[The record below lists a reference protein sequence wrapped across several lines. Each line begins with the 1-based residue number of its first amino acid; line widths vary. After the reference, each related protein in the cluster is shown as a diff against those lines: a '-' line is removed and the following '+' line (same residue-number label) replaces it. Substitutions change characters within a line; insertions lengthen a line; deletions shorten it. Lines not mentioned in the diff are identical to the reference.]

1 MRIAPLKNGVYKIDL
16 KYRFL
21 ILNHFLYQLYTCQKK
36 NPPHGGFFF
45 GTYKAGL
52 RCAPNS
58 NAHLLLRGI
67 TIRQVRCCKLVIVA
81 S

>member
-36 NPPHGGFFF
+36 THLTVGFFL
-45 GTYKAGL
+45 A
-52 RCAPNS
+52 R
-58 NAHLLLRGI
+58 I
-67 TIRQVRCCKLVIVA
+67 KLDSAVLQTAMLIYF
-81 S
+81 

>member
-1 MRIAPLKNGVYKIDL
+1 MRIAPLKNGVYKIDF

-45 GTYKAGL
+45 LA
-52 RCAPNS
+52 R
-58 NAHLLLRGI
+58 I
-67 TIRQVRCCKLVIVA
+67 KLDSAVLQTAMLIYF
-81 S
+81 